1 MLGVGQDVVGGAV
14 GKGEDVELVGGLVGI
29 LLDCVELS
37 GPPVL
42 IEMEISVIDERGGGR
57 VCTYAR
63 GLRVVADVVEVVLSV
78 PDLGPGLLLKMNERE
93 LEVLP
98 VGRGTVTFD
107 GGPVGMLPLGP
118 VPVEVGTVIFDVGSV
133 SGG

>member
-1 MLGVGQDVVGGAV
+1 MLWVGQDVVGGAV
-14 GKGEDVELVGGLVGI
+14 GKGEDVELVGGLDGI

-42 IEMEISVIDERGGGR
+42 IEMEISVIDERGVR

-78 PDLGPGLLLKMNERE
+78 PDLGPGLLLKLNERE

-118 VPVEVGTVIFDVGSV
+118 VPVGVGTVIFDVGRV